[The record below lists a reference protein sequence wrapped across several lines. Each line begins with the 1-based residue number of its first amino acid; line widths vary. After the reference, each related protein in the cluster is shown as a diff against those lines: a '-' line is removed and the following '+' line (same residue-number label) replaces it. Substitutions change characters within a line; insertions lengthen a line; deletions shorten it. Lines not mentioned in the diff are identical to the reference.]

1 MDQEHS
7 QLIVPSTDDVARV
20 NGRRRLL
27 KGLAAGAA
35 GLGALSMAASASAYT
50 AAQDAVDVSGGGDG
64 YGLHAGGG
72 LAAIRLKSATGT
84 GAPPN
89 TGHQNGEFYVDT
101 NGDLYYSVG
110 PAGIGPAN
118 LRWRKLAGSNPS
130 ETATGAAGGH
140 SQPGSLFFMPFSARI
155 AARDVVNAG
164 APQLGT
170 FSAANNFTTIQA
182 TGVTGLNGGQTI
194 PAGAKAIVGSVTAG
208 VASSA
213 GRVKIF
219 PSTVTNQGL
228 GTANVAYS
236 PSAPNVFGFF
246 ATTLDNAGA
255 FKVFVFDN
263 FPGVL
268 AIDVFAYF
276 Y

>member
-35 GLGALSMAASASAYT
+35 GLGALSLATSASAHT
-50 AAQDAVDVSGGGDG
+50 PAQDALDAAGGADG
-64 YGLHAGGG
+64 YGMHTGGG
-72 LAAIRLKSATGT
+72 LAAIRLKPGSASGVPGT
-84 GAPPN
+84 AN
-89 TGHQNGEFYVDT
+89 HQNGELYIDS

-110 PAGIGPAN
+110 PAAGGAN
-118 LRWRKLAGSNPS
+118 LRWRKLAGQNPS
-130 ETATGAAGGH
+130 ETAAGAAGGH

-155 AARDVVNAG
+155 ALRNTAG
-164 APQLGT
+164 GSQLGT
-170 FSAANNFTTIQA
+170 FTLNAFSTIQA
-182 TGVTGLNGGQTI
+182 TGVAGLNGGQII
-194 PAGAKAIVGSVTAG
+194 PAGAKGILGSVTAAG
-208 VASSA
+208 NTTATV

-219 PSTVTNQGL
+219 PTSTTDQNN
-228 GTANVAYS
+228 GTANATHGAGAVNA
-236 PSAPNVFGFF
+236 FGFF

-255 FKVFVFDN
+255 FKVYVFDI
-263 FPGVL
+263 FPNVL

-276 Y
+276 F

>member
-72 LAAIRLKSATGT
+72 LAAIRLKPASAGT
-84 GAPPN
+84 GAPTN
-89 TGHQNGEFYVDT
+89 NAAHQNGEFYVDS

-110 PAGIGPAN
+110 PAAGGAN
-118 LRWRKLAGSNPS
+118 TRWRKLAGANPS
-130 ETATGAAGGH
+130 ETAAGVAGGH
-140 SQPGSLFFMPFSARI
+140 SQPGSLFLMPFASRV
-155 AARDVVNAG
+155 AARTPN
-164 APQLGT
+164 PLTSLGT
-170 FSAANNFTTIQA
+170 FGAVGVASTLTA
-182 TGVTGLNGGQTI
+182 TGVTGLNGGQII
-194 PAGAKAIVGSVTAG
+194 PAGAKGIIGSVVAANATAG
-208 VASSA
+208 
-213 GRVKIF
+213 GRVKVL
-219 PSTVTNQGL
+219 SAAVTDLNQGS
-228 GTANVAYS
+228 ANIAYS
-236 PSAPNVFGFF
+236 AAAPNVFGFF
-246 ATTLDNAGA
+246 AVTLDGAGA
-255 FKVFVFDN
+255 FKVVAFDSY
-263 FPGVL
+263 PGVL
-268 AIDVFAYF
+268 AVDVFAYF